1 MNDKFDVT
9 TSNRES
15 AMKRGDKVT
24 VIEGKYAGQTGEVI
38 TLPIGSKSSTITVRR
53 HDGHAF
59 TCQMNEVEIKE
70 GRT

>member
-1 MNDKFDVT
+1 
-9 TSNRES
+9 
-15 AMKRGDKVT
+15 MKRGDKVT

-38 TLPIGSKSSTITVRR
+38 TLPIGNKSSTITVRR